1 MTEKLNSY
9 KVIIPYREPT
19 YEVRTGS
26 PSNNPYYSTP
36 FHVNPYYST
45 PFHVVAQNKEE
56 AIKNALE
63 LFVKYASLSNVGW
76 RRVPEHD
83 DIIVELLER

>member
-19 YEVRTGS
+19 YETHTGS

-36 FHVNPYYST
+36 FHVA
-45 PFHVVAQNKEE
+45 AQNKEE

-63 LFVKYASLSNVGW
+63 LFEKDARLSHVGW
-76 RRVPEHD
+76 RRVPEQD
-83 DIIVELLER
+83 DIIVEQL

>member
-26 PSNNPYYSTP
+26 PSN
-36 FHVNPYYST
+36 NPYYST